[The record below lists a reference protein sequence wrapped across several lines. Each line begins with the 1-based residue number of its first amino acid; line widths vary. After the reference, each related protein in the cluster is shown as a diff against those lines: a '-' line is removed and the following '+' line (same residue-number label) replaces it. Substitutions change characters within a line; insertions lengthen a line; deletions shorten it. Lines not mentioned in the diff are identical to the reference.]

1 MSSSRRVD
9 SQTILAVE
17 VNASGALLT
26 VTLDNG
32 MIVSVPLSWYPRLYE
47 STVEERTHWSLIGG
61 GIGIRW
67 DGIDEDI
74 SVAGLLAGRRSG
86 ESEKSLA
93 RWRASR
99 QRVETAH

>member
-1 MSSSRRVD
+1 MSSSPRVD
-9 SQTILAVE
+9 GQTIRAVE

-32 MIVSVPLSWYPRLYE
+32 MIVSVPLDWYPRLYE
-47 STVEERTHWSLIGG
+47 STAEERAHWSLIGG

-67 DGIDEDI
+67 DEIDEDI
-74 SVAGLLAGRRSG
+74 SIAGLLDGRRSG

-93 RWRASR
+93 RWRTSR
-99 QRVETAH
+99 QRAEAAP